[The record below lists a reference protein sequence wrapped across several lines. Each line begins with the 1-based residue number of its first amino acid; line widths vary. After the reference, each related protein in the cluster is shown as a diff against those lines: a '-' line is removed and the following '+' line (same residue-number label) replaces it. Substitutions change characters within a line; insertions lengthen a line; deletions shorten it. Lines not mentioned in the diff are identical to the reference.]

1 MSKIPVYVID
11 PYHEDAVAHL
21 QQAPNIKA
29 ILWTDDAV
37 EEWHQKAVG
46 LLVRSRRR
54 LSADDFAK
62 ASKLKVVVKQGVGV
76 DAIDLEAATKHGV
89 QVYNTPALNSEAV
102 AELTLTMALCLARR
116 VGEMDR
122 AIRRGEVLVRG
133 SKWHSISL
141 YQKTIGVVGMGNIGR
156 EVARKFSSAMEA
168 KLVAYDPYFSA
179 DGWHDIAHTRVHK
192 LEELLAV
199 SDLVTISVPLTK
211 QTRGLIGTEEIAQ
224 MKDRSI
230 LLNLARGGI
239 VDESALLAALKSKKF
254 WGVGLDATAVEPPT
268 MGVYSEFFE
277 AENIIITPHVGGD
290 TIENQI
296 HSGVAAMDTLL
307 QVLEGGEPKGRQA

>member
-11 PYHEDAVAHL
+11 PYHDDAVAHL
-21 QQAPNIKA
+21 QQAPNIEA
-29 ILWTDDAV
+29 ILWTDPAV
-37 EEWHQKAVG
+37 DEWHQKAVG
-46 LLVRSRRR
+46 ILVRSRRQ
-54 LSADDFAK
+54 LTADDFAK
-62 ASKLKVVVKQGVGV
+62 ALNLKVVVKQGVGV
-76 DAIDLEAATKHGV
+76 DAIDLEAAKKHGV

-116 VGEMDR
+116 VAEMDR
-122 AIRRGEVLVRG
+122 AIRHGEVLVRG

-141 YQKTIGVVGMGNIGR
+141 FHKTIGIVGMGNIGR
-156 EVARKFSSAMEA
+156 EVARKFSTAMKA
-168 KLVAYDPYFSA
+168 KLVAYDPYFPA

-192 LEELLAV
+192 LEELLTV
-199 SDLVTISVPLTK
+199 SDLVTISVPLTEE
-211 QTRGLIGTEEIAQ
+211 TRGLIGAEEIAQ

-239 VDESALLAALKSKKF
+239 VDESALLAALKSHKF

-268 MGVYSEFFE
+268 MDVYSELFE
-277 AENIIITPHVGGD
+277 AENLIMTPHVGGD

-296 HSGVAAMDTLL
+296 HSGVTAMDTLL
-307 QVLEGGEPKGRQA
+307 KALDGGEPIGRQA